1 MKFKKQSNLKINEY
15 SKRDNESK
23 ILKSLNE
30 IDYGKM
36 VIGLGGLSVCIPY
49 MFPSISTN
57 QILSLIPTISSNIIS
72 LGLMSIGGIST
83 YNLIDILSKS
93 LKDKEL
99 ETQKYEVKDT
109 VKANVKETNTNTND
123 LILNLNKQLLECSI
137 DKDEF

>member
-36 VIGLGGLSVCIPY
+36 VIGLGSLSVCIPY

-109 VKANVKETNTNTND
+109 VKETNTNTNTND

-137 DKDEF
+137 GKDEF